1 MITIVVV
8 VGLEL
13 NYGLLLGKHDYLA
26 YNALRLAQ
34 TVVDHAGARRALD
47 RGRAHRRVGADR
59 RDRRAPLWSS
69 RFGLARSVSRVGLGR
84 FDRRLG
90 LRTLWYGVRGQG
102 NMVASSL
109 NARLDLAM
117 LPAFVAPAGV
127 GLYSVATNISLIVHQ
142 ISNTF
147 AGLVLPAAAG
157 DRERA
162 HVKVIGSLYATLVI
176 AAVLGGRA
184 GAARPPAAG
193 PGLWRRL
200 PRRGRAAAAAAPG
213 RRAVRRL
220 LDRHGRAV
228 RRQPPVH
235 RHRRPSCLGMLVT
248 VVGLLVF
255 LRTGGV
261 NAAAI
266 VSSAAYTTVF
276 VATLVAYKRVTG
288 LAWSWFAP
296 TPARLRALIR

>member
-1 MITIVVV
+1 MV
-8 VGLEL
+8 
-13 NYGLLLGKHDYLA
+13 LA
-26 YNALRLAQ
+26 
-34 TVVDHAGARRALD
+34 
-47 RGRAHRRVGADR
+47 
-59 RDRRAPLWSS
+59 
-69 RFGLARSVSRVGLGR
+69 FGLARSVSRVGLGR

-109 NARLDLAM
+109 NARLDLAI

-176 AAVLGGRA
+176 AAVLAVGLA
-184 GAARPPAAG
+184 LLARPLLGLVYGDDFRDAAEPLLLLL
-193 PGLWRRL
+193 PGAVLFAGSSIVTAGL
-200 PRRGRAAAAAAPG
+200 YAAN
-213 RRAVRRL
+213 
-220 LDRHGRAV
+220 
-228 RRQPPVH
+228 
-235 RHRRPSCLGMLVT
+235 RPFTATVTQVLGMLVT

-276 VATLVAYKRVTG
+276 VATLIAYKRVTG